1 MRWLRR
7 LEREGNKLPV
17 HPGVMLGDVR
27 AKFAFAHGN
36 FVAGRPTHEQIR
48 GYFKML
54 QIGAAQGI
62 DGIGSLVAPVPMSF
76 IARMASESASDKRI
90 CGMHYY
96 SGFGAAAVKHALEVN
111 QMLTAGQLPVPGK
124 TVVVQTT

>member
-1 MRWLRR
+1 MRWLNR
-7 LEREGNKLPV
+7 LENEGNKLPV

-76 IARMASESASDKRI
+76 ISRMAREAASDKRI
-90 CGMHYY
+90 CAMHYY

-111 QMLTAGQLPVPGK
+111 HMLTEGQFTVEGK
-124 TVVVQTT
+124 AILLQTA

>member
-1 MRWLRR
+1 MRWLNR
-7 LEREGNKLPV
+7 LEREGNNLPV
-17 HPGVMLGDVR
+17 HPGVMLGDVK

-36 FVAGRPTHEQIR
+36 FVADRPRNEQIR

-62 DGIGSLVAPVPMSF
+62 DGIASLMANVPTSF
-76 IARMASESASDKRI
+76 ILKMARQAASDKRI

-96 SGFGAAAVKHALEVN
+96 SGFGAAAVKQAIEINHK
-111 QMLTAGQLPVPGK
+111 LTSGQFEEAGNVISLH
-124 TVVVQTT
+124 